1 MQRATDAH
9 PFSPMATTRQS
20 QIPTP
25 TTATKQPQKQ
35 PELKDDSPAT
45 AAIDY
50 RQFLVD
56 FYTKHNPSKLAT
68 VEQTLVTYQGR
79 YEEMAAKLTA
89 KYVTKPAAAA
99 VPSPYGLP
107 TGTGPRCFL
116 EFSIGDDNDD
126 NTAKGSSRRVEVQL
140 FADQAPI
147 AVENFR
153 ALCTGEM
160 GMCSSNSSSKPLC
173 YRNSQMHRVVPNMC
187 VQGGDFT
194 AGNGTGGESI
204 YRAGCSPHAD
214 MWGKFRDEVF
224 LQHDRAG
231 LLSYANNGPNRN
243 GSQFFFTLRPLPHL
257 NGKHVVFGKV
267 IVDNDASDTDGMS
280 VVEEMGR
287 LSTNA
292 KQRPLE
298 SAVIQDCGEILPDGT
313 EIRASQLQNGGGT
326 KRLKEQTSTGAAF
339 TTTATNSGTTAS
351 PFGFGLS
358 QGSSSGGM
366 FGASQSPFSTN
377 TSQATTSIFGSGKPK
392 ESAFGTGSAS
402 GGSSVGTT
410 PFSFSP
416 EA

>member
-1 MQRATDAH
+1 
-9 PFSPMATTRQS
+9 MATQQS
-20 QIPTP
+20 LIPTTTT
-25 TTATKQPQKQ
+25 TTATEPQQKQ
-35 PELKDDSPAT
+35 PELKDDTPA
-45 AAIDY
+45 AATIDY

-56 FYTKHNPSKLAT
+56 FYTKHNPSKLST
-68 VEQTLVTYQGR
+68 VDQTLVAYEGR

-116 EFSIGDDNDD
+116 EFSIGDN
-126 NTAKGSSRRVEVQL
+126 NSTTRRVEVQL

-153 ALCTGEM
+153 ALCTGEK
-160 GMCSSNSSSKPLC
+160 GMCSSNSSKPLC

-187 VQGGDFT
+187 VQGGDLT

-204 YRAGCSPHAD
+204 YQAGSQHAD
-214 MWGKFRDEVF
+214 MWGKFKDEVF
-224 LQHDRAG
+224 LQHTCAG

-267 IVDNDASDTDGMS
+267 IVDDKDSDTDGMS

-287 LSTNA
+287 LPTNA
-292 KQRPLE
+292 MQRPLE
-298 SAVIQDCGEILPDGT
+298 SSVIQDCGEILPDGT
-313 EIRASQLQNGGGT
+313 EIRASQLQNGGETGQQ
-326 KRLKEQTSTGAAF
+326 KQQTVMGVAF
-339 TTTATNSGTTAS
+339 ATTNTATTSGSTAS

-358 QGSSSGGM
+358 QGSSSGGL

-377 TSQATTSIFGSGKPK
+377 TSQTTTSIFGSGKPK
-392 ESAFGTGSAS
+392 ESAFGAGSAS

-416 EA
+416 